1 MSKPFKTPAQ
11 ELLDTGQL
19 KTDSEPERYD
29 EWMLW
34 KARQKDEYP
43 DGYSTIW
50 REAEMKKKYIYESP
64 DKGKT
69 VYRRE
74 FGMARKDKEPFI
86 QYGKDEHEVFLAE
99 GVLEELDKQHVVT
112 DMVNHPPH
120 YNKGI
125 ETAEYINSYDMG
137 YSQGNIIKYVTRY
150 NLKST
155 DLRKQREDLAKAKW
169 YLNDLIVQLEKKIDS
184 NE

>member
-1 MSKPFKTPAQ
+1 MS
-11 ELLDTGQL
+11 EN
-19 KTDSEPERYD
+19 EPERYYD
-29 EWMLW
+29 WMLW
-34 KARQKDEYP
+34 KAQQKDEYP

-64 DKGKT
+64 DK
-69 VYRRE
+69 
-74 FGMARKDKEPFI
+74 FGMVRKDKAPFI

-99 GVLEELDKQHVVT
+99 GVLEDLDKQHLVA

-125 ETAEYINSYDMG
+125 ETAEYINSYEMG
-137 YSQGNIIKYVTRY
+137 YAQGNIIKYVTRY

-169 YLNDLIVQLEKKIDS
+169 YLNDLIIQLEKKIDS

>member
-1 MSKPFKTPAQ
+1 MNDHFD
-11 ELLDTGQL
+11 E
-19 KTDSEPERYD
+19 EPERYY

-34 KARQKDEYP
+34 KM
-43 DGYSTIW
+43 
-50 REAEMKKKYIYESP
+50 RESEMKKKYIYESP

-86 QYGKDEHEVFLAE
+86 QYGKDEHEVYLSDD
-99 GVLEELDKQHVVT
+99 VIKQINKNRSIT
-112 DMVNHPPH
+112 EDMVNHPPH

-125 ETAEYINSYDMG
+125 ETSEYINSYDMS
-137 YSQGNIIKYVTRY
+137 YAQGNVIKYVTRY
-150 NLKST
+150 NLKHK

-169 YLNDLIVQLEKKIDS
+169 YLNDLLVQLEKKID
-184 NE
+184 E

>member
-1 MSKPFKTPAQ
+1 MS
-11 ELLDTGQL
+11 EN
-19 KTDSEPERYD
+19 EPERYYD
-29 EWMLW
+29 WMLW
-34 KARQKDEYP
+34 KAQQKDEYP

-74 FGMARKDKEPFI
+74 FGMVKKDKSPFI

-99 GVLEELDKQHVVT
+99 GVLKELDKQHLVA

-120 YNKGI
+120 YNKSGI
-125 ETAEYINSYDMG
+125 ETLDAIQAMTGDGFQTYL
-137 YSQGNIIKYVTRY
+137 QGNILKYLWRY
-150 NLKST
+150 PYKNGV
-155 DLRKQREDLAKAKW
+155 EDLKKAQW
-169 YLNDLIVQLEKKIDS
+169 YLSKLIEELDEHIVTDF
-184 NE
+184 N